1 VVNADEKLTAFL
13 ELERVVCIHL
23 IERTV
28 LTNNRSDSCEAGYV
42 VRADEKL
49 RAFLELEAAVRSG
62 FLRGDVR
69 ETAKDFSASSKIVD
83 IRLPSGSEK
92 LNSNQRPRSAT

>member
-69 ETAKDFSASSKIVD
+69 ETAKDFLLPQKSSVSVSH
-83 IRLPSGSEK
+83 RAVR
-92 LNSNQRPRSAT
+92 N